1 MNAPSVIRKR
11 KPPLRSTTNR
21 TVLLKVPNPARPL
34 FKQNGIH
41 FGSVD
46 KAEPHG
52 RSHGFGGVYAAGYL
66 LYRAN
71 TGLVAR
77 PSIQNR
83 ARRLGHRCRCSCR
96 GVADPNELGSTGRL
110 ARAKRVIRILVIRMY
125 SRSSHSGRAHGCS
138 AFK

>member
-11 KPPLRSTTNR
+11 KPLLRSTTNR

-52 RSHGFGGVYAAGYL
+52 RSHGFGGAYASGYL

-71 TGLVAR
+71 TALVAR
-77 PSIQNR
+77 HSIQNR
-83 ARRLGHRCRCSCR
+83 ASCRDRRCRCNCR
-96 GVADPNELGSTGRL
+96 GVADPDELGSTGRL
-110 ARAKRVIRILVIRMY
+110 ARAKRVI
-125 SRSSHSGRAHGCS
+125 
-138 AFK
+138 